1 MLSSNHLISPV
12 LSLEV
17 ILIAG
22 DSHTLSYYL
31 HDSEGDVEIA
41 SGTSLAQIIYSLA
54 PPDYLLTHAQN
65 QLQKISKAVNLN
77 FVESFDPNLADIS
90 FYWDREI
97 ELNDSLGVTYGLTLL
112 NYSQQPK
119 REWFEIFFNGP
130 QLNQYGS
137 DFNSYVFNHELLHA
151 LGFEHTF
158 DSSDGDFYLST
169 DPLQS
174 ATPEETTMSYRT
186 PSSGIYPLIYRLQ
199 IIRHWLIFGVLEN
212 QHFKRF
218 TVCTIVALILISLL
232 VIYKKLIFLQVPH
245 PLLNPLPLNLLMRES
260 LTLLAPTLTKIFIVF
275 MIRKHLGTSIVPISM
290 REIF

>member
-1 MLSSNHLISPV
+1 MILELHDQSISCSIIPLSCQACFFSQAVSSTIMLSSNHLISPV

-41 SGTSLAQIIYSLA
+41 SGTSLAQSIYSLA

-97 ELNDSLGVTYGLTLL
+97 ELNDSLGGTYGLTRL

-119 REWFEIFFNGP
+119 RSG
-130 QLNQYGS
+130 LK
-137 DFNSYVFNHELLHA
+137 
-151 LGFEHTF
+151 
-158 DSSDGDFYLST
+158 SSLMVHSSISMAPISIPMYSTTSFYT
-169 DPLQS
+169 
-174 ATPEETTMSYRT
+174 
-186 PSSGIYPLIYRLQ
+186 
-199 IIRHWLIFGVLEN
+199 
-212 QHFKRF
+212 
-218 TVCTIVALILISLL
+218 LL
-232 VIYKKLIFLQVPH
+232 VLSI
-245 PLLNPLPLNLLMRES
+245 LLTPVMV
-260 LTLLAPTLTKIFIVF
+260 IFI
-275 MIRKHLGTSIVPISM
+275 
-290 REIF
+290 